1 MPSNQTQI
9 IEQTKFTYSP
19 LGKAFEKQIK
29 TIEDQREKQTKA
41 IQNQGQVKIIKKY
54 FYDDRD
60 SPLPLKQ
67 KEIFN
72 KLVNKKNKEIT
83 KLNTEVSP
91 DNLIYKYTGLTAD
104 AKFNESDNA
113 LGLIDKIREGETS
126 LPNVKNDQK
135 RLKSKLEG
143 IKNVNNDYRSKEQ
156 KDVTYNVEM
165 LYKGGK
171 NVIKFYDDYSSII
184 SEAKHEAIKGTGL

>member
-41 IQNQGQVKIIKKY
+41 IQNQGQVKIIKKH

-91 DNLIYKYTGLTAD
+91 NNLIYKYTGLTAD